1 MIQAIRN
8 QSEGNA
14 ITDKHTGEQR
24 ITLILANLTFNAAFA
39 ADIAAGEAV
48 PVNPAAAGTE

>member
-1 MIQAIRN
+1 MNGAAQK

-24 ITLILANLTFNAAFA
+24 ITLILANLTFIAAYA
-39 ADIAAGEAV
+39 GDITAGEAV
-48 PVNPAAAGTE
+48 PVNPAAAVTE